1 MSILDKFL
9 DKFKGKKNGEKG
21 KKGHLRETVEAVVI
35 AVVLAIVIRT
45 FVIQA
50 FKIPS
55 GSMEDTL
62 LIGDHL
68 IVSKF
73 SYGFQMPRPA
83 FIRVF
88 GLWVPFFETQLKR
101 TWGEVERG
109 DVIVF
114 RFPGDRKMVKT
125 GPIIDF
131 IPAEDEREARAT
143 DFIKR
148 VLAVAGEEIEVVGRD
163 IYINGEVFEDPYGVF
178 KGNQWNYQGDGF
190 GPYIVPEGH
199 VFVMG
204 DNRNNSKDSRFWG
217 PVPIRDIKGKAFVI
231 YWSWDKEEHWIRF
244 SRILSRIH

>member
-1 MSILDKFL
+1 MSILDKF
-9 DKFKGKKNGEKG
+9 KTKKNGPDG
-21 KKGHLRETVEAVVI
+21 KKKKKGSLRETVEAVVI
-35 AVVLAIVIRT
+35 AIVLAVVIRT

-62 LIGDHL
+62 LVGDHL

-73 SYGFQMPRPA
+73 SYGIQVPRPA

-88 GLWVPFFETQLKR
+88 GLWVPFFETQLVR
-101 TWGEVERG
+101 TWGSVERG

-114 RFPGDRKMVKT
+114 RFPGDREMVKVGAT
-125 GPIIDF
+125 VDF
-131 IPAEDEREARAT
+131 IPAPDEREARAT

-148 VLAVAGEEIEVVGRD
+148 VIAVAGEEIEVVGRD
-163 IYINGEVFEDPYGVF
+163 IYINGEAFKDPYGVF
-178 KGNQWNYQGDGF
+178 KGNQWNYQGYGF

-217 PVPIRDIKGKAFVI
+217 PVPISDIKGKAFI
-231 YWSWDKEEHWIRF
+231 LYWSWDKEARWIR
-244 SRILSRIH
+244 LSRFASIIR